1 MNWKIIKSMNKM
13 IDWFSN
19 LLCSFILCLLTDRD
33 RSKLSSLIHHLL
45 LSSLLLLHR
54 IQVKSFSFP
63 SLPCLPSPPPPPP
76 PYPPYPFCI
85 LILLLLL
92 LLYHFTSSNNP
103 SISTSIILVLSILF
117 SSSSFFFL
125 REETR
130 KIVNKQNKNKINIEN

>member
-1 MNWKIIKSMNKM
+1 M

-19 LLCSFILCLLTDRD
+19 LLCSFILCLLTDRN

-45 LSSLLLLHR
+45 FSSLLLLHR

-63 SLPCLPSPPPPPP
+63 SLPCLPSPPSP
-76 PYPPYPFCI
+76 PYPPYPSCI

-92 LLYHFTSSNNP
+92 LLFHFTSSYNP

-125 REETR
+125 REEIR
-130 KIVNKQNKNKINIEN
+130 IIVNKQNKNKINI